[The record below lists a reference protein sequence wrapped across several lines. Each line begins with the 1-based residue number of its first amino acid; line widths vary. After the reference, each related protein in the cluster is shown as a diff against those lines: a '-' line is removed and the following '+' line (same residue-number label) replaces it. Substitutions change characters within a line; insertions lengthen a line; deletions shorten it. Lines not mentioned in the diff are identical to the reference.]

1 MATWRKVTE
10 TDLTSALSAA
20 EVGAFRQSAGRG
32 QPVAQQIEATVAFV
46 RGCIRSGGRCR
57 PDPDET
63 TLPESLVAPAMDWLR
78 YRYLSRIDYKINEAR
93 TKLYED
99 ARKLFD
105 AIAQGDYV
113 PESAEED
120 DDGDSGHA
128 LSPVAASA
136 HPPRL
141 LD

>member
-1 MATWRKVTE
+1 MAAWRKVTE
-10 TDLTSALSAA
+10 TDLTSALAAA

-32 QPVAQQIEATVAFV
+32 QPVAQQIAETVAFV

-57 PDPDET
+57 VDADET

-78 YRYLSRIDYKINEAR
+78 FRFLTRMNLPVNDAR

-105 AIAQGDYV
+105 AIARGEYV
-113 PESAEED
+113 PESAVET
-120 DDGDSGHA
+120 DGNAAA
-128 LSPVAASA
+128 LSPAAA
-136 HPPRL
+136 TAKPPRL

>member
-1 MATWRKVTE
+1 MAAWRKVTE

-32 QPVAQQIEATVAFV
+32 QPVAQQIAETVAFV

-57 PDPDET
+57 ADADES

-78 YRYLSRIDYKINEAR
+78 FRFLTRMNLPVNDAR
-93 TKLYED
+93 TTLYED
-99 ARKLFD
+99 ARRLFED
-105 AIAQGDYV
+105 IARGEIV
-113 PESAEED
+113 PESAGAEED
-120 DDGDSGHA
+120 DATAKSV
-128 LSPVAASA
+128 SPAAAKAS
-136 HPPRL
+136 PPRL

>member
-1 MATWRKVTE
+1 MAAWRKVTE

-20 EVGAFRQSAGRG
+20 EVGAFKQSAGRG
-32 QPVAQQIEATVAFV
+32 QPVSQQIAETVAFV
-46 RGCIRSGGRCR
+46 RGCIRSGGRCKA
-57 PDPDET
+57 DPDET

-78 YRYLSRIDYKINEAR
+78 FRFLTRMNIAVNEPR

-99 ARKLFD
+99 ARRLFEE
-105 AIAQGDYV
+105 IARGEYV
-113 PESAEED
+113 PESAVED
-120 DDGDSGHA
+120 DYGDSGRA

-136 HPPRL
+136 NPQRL

>member
-1 MATWRKVTE
+1 MAAWRKVTE

-20 EVGAFRQSAGRG
+20 EVGAFKQSAGRG
-32 QPVAQQIEATVAFV
+32 QPVAQQIAETVQFV

-57 PDPDET
+57 MDADGG
-63 TLPESLVAPAMDWLR
+63 TLPEGLIAPAMDFCR
-78 YRYLSRIDYKINEAR
+78 YRFLTRIDMPVNEAR

-105 AIAQGDYV
+105 AVAEGAYV
-113 PESAEED
+113 PEGAEPD
-120 DDGDSGHA
+120 DAGEGAA
-128 LSPVAASA
+128 LSPASA
-136 HPPRL
+136 PPRPPRL

>member
-1 MATWRKVTE
+1 MAAWRKVTE
-10 TDLTSALSAA
+10 ADLTSALSAA
-20 EVGAFRQSAGRG
+20 EVGAFKQSAGRG
-32 QPVAQQIEATVAFV
+32 QPVAQQIEATVAYV

-57 PDPDET
+57 PDPDES

-78 YRYLSRIDYKINEAR
+78 FRFLTRMNIQVNEAR

-105 AIAQGDYV
+105 AIARGEYV
-113 PESAEED
+113 PESAVEDEED
-120 DDGDSGHA
+120 ATSKSV
-128 LSPVAASA
+128 SPAAA
-136 HPPRL
+136 PATPPRL

>member
-1 MATWRKVTE
+1 MAAWRKVTE

-20 EVGAFRQSAGRG
+20 EVGAFKQSAGRG
-32 QPVAQQIEATVAFV
+32 QPVAQQIEATVAYV

-57 PDPDET
+57 PDPDES

-78 YRYLSRIDYKINEAR
+78 YRYISRIDLKINEAR

-99 ARKLFD
+99 ARRLFEE
-105 AIAQGDYV
+105 IARGEYV
-113 PESAEED
+113 PESAVED
-120 DDGDSGHA
+120 DYGDSGRA

-136 HPPRL
+136 NPQRL